1 MSGYR
6 TIFPDLYT
14 IDISSGMIEYFKQY
28 SGVVVGY
35 YTRDLNTQTDV
46 CSIKNTQFIFSGITT
61 QFQVQNNTIT
71 ITTPANTFTGAIELR
86 QCISGTG
93 CDYI

>member
-1 MSGYR
+1 
-6 TIFPDLYT
+6 
-14 IDISSGMIEYFKQY
+14 MIEYFKQY

-35 YTRDLNTQTDV
+35 DTRDLNTQTDV
-46 CSIKNTQFIFSGITT
+46 CSIKNTQLIFSGITT

-71 ITTPANTFTGAIELR
+71 IATPANTFTGAIELR
-86 QCISGTG
+86 QCMPGTG